1 MYTIDYTFAWRTY
14 RILLSW
20 GPLYVRKVSMPKKV
34 FLKYSFLNGEKK
46 QIKINFYQ
54 KTLSKTRKRR
64 FCFYQNIFGKKNFET
79 SVNQVF
85 MNGKKYYRKY
95 R

>member
-54 KTLSKTRKRR
+54 KKHFPIFQKT
-64 FCFYQNIFGKKNFET
+64 FFFYQNIFGKKNFET